1 MLDWRSQ
8 NNVLLVNE
16 KFNVIQSLASLSISR
31 RASSWLIYAN
41 NGSLLVRNEYNLI
54 IVSEFSWILQ
64 NSSDMFSFFHLIHT
78 FMIIDRN
85 MSKVL
90 NWWIIIVIL
99 SSSEIKIILK
109 FLVWITVIL
118 VLLSDLRKY
127 VQFLFVMA
135 IIGVDKHVLIIWGN
149 MIKLVHSDVLVLT
162 FI

>member
-8 NNVLLVNE
+8 NDVFFVNE
-16 KFNVIQSLASLSISR
+16 KFNVIQSLASLPISR
-31 RASSWLIYAN
+31 RASSWLINAN
-41 NGSLLVRNEYNLI
+41 NGSLLVRNEDNLI
-54 IVSEFSWILQ
+54 IVRKFSLILQ
-64 NSSDMFSFFHLIHT
+64 NSSDMLSFFHLIHT

-85 MSKVL
+85 MSNVL

-99 SSSEIKIILK
+99 PNSEIHIIFK
-109 FLVWITVIL
+109 FLIWITVIL
-118 VLLSDLRKY
+118 VLLGNLRKN

-162 FI
+162 FV